1 MTEPSFKQEVDE
13 RIARRLHESALA
25 ACERLP
31 VADRERLLVDFARQI
46 LQRIETIRS
55 ANEPRTIGI
64 VGIEI
69 K

>member
-1 MTEPSFKQEVDE
+1 MTEPSFKQEIDE
-13 RIARRLHESALA
+13 RTARRLHESALA

-31 VADRERLLVDFARQI
+31 IADQERLLVDFARQI

-64 VGIEI
+64 VSIEI

>member
-1 MTEPSFKQEVDE
+1 MTEPSFKAEVDE

-25 ACERLP
+25 ACARLP
-31 VADRERLLVDFARQI
+31 IADQERLLVDFARQI
-46 LQRIETIRS
+46 LQRIDTIRS

-64 VGIEI
+64 VSIEI